1 MVNKITPQ
9 ELHDN
14 GISSVEGARFP
25 DDYTLSQVKAAF
37 DKLPSFI
44 ANRLNAVL
52 DMLYSVAGGN
62 NSGADKIGSAPV
74 SGVSGANVRAQ
85 IASLK
90 AIIDGL
96 VLDEAVIPD
105 GSLVRAKFANWSSD
119 VMAALLAGYSLPI
132 ESGDLSSLDT
142 AVQAL
147 GKLERALKNLKAS
160 TDNIISGTTTV
171 PKAANVT
178 SQINGVNLDQIF
190 ENDGISVKYLSES
203 ALLQAHPVGSI
214 FITTIPANP
223 GTYFGGTWAAFGEG
237 QVIVGV
243 DTSQAE
249 FNAVEKTG
257 GAKTHQLTKAEMP
270 RHQHSFYYPSD
281 EAQFQKLLSSGT
293 QQGAITNTTGAAGDD
308 VPHNN
313 LQPYI
318 TCYMWKRT
326 A

>member
-1 MVNKITPQ
+1 M
-9 ELHDN
+9 
-14 GISSVEGARFP
+14 
-25 DDYTLSQVKAAF
+25 
-37 DKLPSFI
+37 
-44 ANRLNAVL
+44 
-52 DMLYSVAGGN
+52 
-62 NSGADKIGSAPV
+62 
-74 SGVSGANVRAQ
+74 
-85 IASLK
+85 
-90 AIIDGL
+90 
-96 VLDEAVIPD
+96 
-105 GSLVRAKFANWSSD
+105 
-119 VMAALLAGYSLPI
+119 
-132 ESGDLSSLDT
+132 
-142 AVQAL
+142 
-147 GKLERALKNLKAS
+147 
-160 TDNIISGTTTV
+160 
-171 PKAANVT
+171 
-178 SQINGVNLDQIF
+178 NLDQIF